1 MLKEQVRTDLTAAI
15 KAGDQESVGTIR
27 MALAAITK
35 AEVAGK
41 SARVLSDDEVTAV
54 LSGEVKRR
62 KEAALAYDDAGRP
75 ELATKE
81 LAEADVLTRYLP
93 EPLTPAQVQDLVTA
107 AVAAATDSGLV
118 GGRAMGAVMKEL
130 KPATSGRFDGAE
142 LAAMV
147 KQSLGT

>member
-1 MLKEQVRTDLTAAI
+1 MIKEQLRRYLTAAI

-75 ELATKE
+75 ELATQE
-81 LAEADVLTRYLP
+81 LAEADVLARYLP